1 MYNPLSVQYGVQQ
14 HTHSKNLQ
22 HALMTN
28 NIYMLLAEQF
38 AVDGKIGTH
47 PHLNSMT
54 SCVHLDLLAC
64 LNAHDNCKGS

>member
-1 MYNPLSVQYGVQQ
+1 
-14 HTHSKNLQ
+14 
-22 HALMTN
+22 MTN

-54 SCVHLDLLAC
+54 GCVHLDLLAC